1 MRPGWYQ
8 VRFDTARSVWPADV
22 AQIALR
28 LMPVAAVAIVEADQ
42 PGGAGAAIAHH
53 HGASAV
59 RN

>member
-8 VRFDTARSVWPADV
+8 VRLNAARSVWPTDV

-42 PGGAGAAIAHH
+42 PSGASAAIAHH
-53 HGASAV
+53 HGASVV